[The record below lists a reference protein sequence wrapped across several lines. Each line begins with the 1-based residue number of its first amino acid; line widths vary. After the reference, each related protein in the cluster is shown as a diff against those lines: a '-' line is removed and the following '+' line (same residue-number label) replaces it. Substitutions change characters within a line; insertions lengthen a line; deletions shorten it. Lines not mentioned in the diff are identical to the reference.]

1 MLFEIESACKFKIF
15 QYFFILFLY
24 LEPIPKFDRNI
35 ADCWSLSKQYAFLQS
50 TWEQERAYHYQ
61 DFRWIMG

>member
-35 ADCWSLSKQYAFLQS
+35 ADC
-50 TWEQERAYHYQ
+50 
-61 DFRWIMG
+61 